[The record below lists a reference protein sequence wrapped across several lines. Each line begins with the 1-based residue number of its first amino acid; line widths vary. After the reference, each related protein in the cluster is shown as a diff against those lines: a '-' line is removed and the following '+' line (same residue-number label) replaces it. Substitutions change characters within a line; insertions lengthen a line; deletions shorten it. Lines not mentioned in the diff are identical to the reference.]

1 MPLAECASFLSP
13 GTAQTPARS
22 TAAGETAS
30 AVLNAEPTL
39 KALLKLSRMNRGV
52 VPGECSLVW
61 RTEMSLSPWLFWFTV
76 SYISGIFLAPV
87 LHPLAGATPVLAG
100 LGFACFGRRLA
111 GRLLI
116 APGLFLLAASGK
128 VPHAGSSLQPP
139 GRSGVFEG
147 RAEVITREGAVLLC
161 DEGRIW
167 LDGKWIHTDTM
178 EGDSLRVLGLEQRGS
193 LFVCD
198 HTVIRSRDP
207 FARLRRSALS
217 TWRARLGPGTPSA
230 LAAALVSG
238 DRSTLSDAVRLLFRE
253 TGTTHILS
261 VSGYHVGVVAALAY
275 LLIGRGLRRRRPLT
289 AALVCMVMTAVY
301 TQFSGARP
309 PAVRA
314 AVMAV
319 SAAFLPVLGIRAPG
333 HSVWAIAA
341 AAVLAA
347 DPGSAYDAGAQMSFV
362 AVLVLTT
369 IRWRF
374 EPAWTTPLTG
384 LLSGISITLGLAPI
398 LTGLYGGL
406 ALASA
411 PATVATTPFMALTM
425 FAGALS
431 LLPLVW
437 MPFARIEE
445 WSVFLWL
452 GLLGLLRMPVVHF
465 EGGWWMWPWAIVM
478 AACWLLSERRSFPRR
493 FG

>member
-1 MPLAECASFLSP
+1 
-13 GTAQTPARS
+13 
-22 TAAGETAS
+22 
-30 AVLNAEPTL
+30 
-39 KALLKLSRMNRGV
+39 
-52 VPGECSLVW
+52 
-61 RTEMSLSPWLFWFTV
+61 MSLSPWLFWLTA

-87 LHPLAGATPVLAG
+87 LHPLAGTSLVLGG
-100 LGFACFGRRLA
+100 LASAASGRRLA
-111 GRLLI
+111 GRLLL
-116 APGLFLLAASGK
+116 ACGLFLLAASGK

-147 RAEVITREGAVLLC
+147 RAEVVTREGAVLLC
-161 DEGRIW
+161 DAGRIW

-193 LFVCD
+193 LSVCD

-207 FARLRRSALS
+207 FARLRRRALE

-261 VSGYHVGVVAALAY
+261 VSGYHVGVVAAMSY
-275 LLIGRGLRRRRPLT
+275 LLVGRGLRRRRPLF
-289 AALVCMVMTAVY
+289 AALVCLAMTAVY

-347 DPGSAYDAGAQMSFV
+347 DPESAYDAGAQMSFV

-374 EPAWTTPLTG
+374 GPAWTAPLTG
-384 LLSGISITLGLAPI
+384 LLSGISITMGLAPI

-431 LLPLVW
+431 LLPIVW

-452 GLLGLLRMPVVHF
+452 GLLGLMRLPVVRF
-465 EGGWWMWPWAIVM
+465 EGGHWAWLWVAAM
-478 AACWLLSERRSFPRR
+478 AACWLVSERRGFLRR